1 MKMNAL
7 TPSDYPQLK
16 RFFEAQKYPLCVY
29 SLSSLLVWS
38 SRIYQPCGLVI
49 SDDTF
54 VAGVEFAATH
64 AEKRH
69 LILPLSPVK
78 SHSPEELIDIS
89 LKTGFETYWFVPE
102 IYLES
107 FGKDRTEALFQI
119 EEQPEFEDYVYLRED
134 LAELKG
140 NRYSKKRNLISQFN
154 REYADRVQIEALTA
168 SLASEC
174 IDFLEKWCK
183 ERDCDKEESGDLSC
197 EKRAAIN
204 ALGHIDNIGM
214 TGILV
219 RIDGTV
225 SAFGIAS
232 RLTSDTGVLHFEK
245 AFAHIKGLYQFLD
258 NLCAKQLLADVKY
271 INKESDMNEPG
282 LAKTKKSYHPVMM
295 IKSYKLTVR

>member
-1 MKMNAL
+1 MKMNTL
-7 TPSDYPQLK
+7 VPSDYPQLK
-16 RFFEAQKYPLCVY
+16 RFFEDQKYPLSVY

-38 SRIYQPCGLVI
+38 SRIYQPCGLVLN
-49 SDDTF
+49 DETF

-78 SHSPEELIDIS
+78 AHSPEELLDIAV
-89 LKTGFETYWFVPE
+89 KTGFETYWFVPE
-102 IYLES
+102 LYIKT
-107 FGKDRTEALFQI
+107 FGKERVEALFQI

-154 REYADRVQIEALTA
+154 REYAGRVQVEALTA

-197 EKRAAIN
+197 EKQAVMN
-204 ALGHIDNIGM
+204 ALGHIDRIGM
-214 TGILV
+214 KGLLIRV
-219 RIDGTV
+219 DGV
-225 SAFGIAS
+225 ISAFAMTS
-232 RLTSDTGVLHFEK
+232 RLTADTGALHFEK
-245 AFAHIKGLYQFLD
+245 AYSHIKGLYQFLD
-258 NLCAKQLLADVKY
+258 NICAEQLLSDMKY
-271 INKESDMNEPG
+271 INKESDMGEPG

-295 IKSYKLTVR
+295 IKSYRLKVR

>member
-1 MKMNAL
+1 MKAL
-7 TPSDYPQLK
+7 TPSDYPLLK

-38 SRIYQPCGLVI
+38 SRIYQPCGIVI
-49 SDDTF
+49 ADKTL
-54 VAGVEFAATH
+54 VAGVEFVASH
-64 AEKRH
+64 ADRRH
-69 LILPLSPVK
+69 LILPLSPHK
-78 SHSPEELIDIS
+78 EHTPEELLDIAVK
-89 LKTGFETYWFVPE
+89 LGFNTYWFVPE
-102 IYLES
+102 IYIER
-107 FGKDRTEALFQI
+107 FGKDRIDALFQT

-140 NRYSKKRNLISQFN
+140 NRYSKKKNLISQFN
-154 REYADRVQIEALTA
+154 REYGSRVQTEPLTA
-168 SLASEC
+168 SAASDC
-174 IDFLEKWCK
+174 LDFLEKWCK
-183 ERDCDKEESGDLSC
+183 VRDCDKEESGDLSC
-197 EKRAAIN
+197 EKRAAVN
-204 ALGHIDNIGM
+204 ALEHIDNIGM

-225 SAFGIAS
+225 SAFGITS

>member
-1 MKMNAL
+1 M
-7 TPSDYPQLK
+7 PSDYPQLK

-38 SRIYQPCGLVI
+38 SRIYEPCGLVMA
-49 SDDTF
+49 DETF
-54 VAGVEFAATH
+54 VAGVEFTATH

-78 SHSPEELIDIS
+78 DHSPEELLDIAAK
-89 LKTGFETYWFVPE
+89 LGFKSYWFVPE
-102 IYLES
+102 VYMER
-107 FGKDRTEALFQI
+107 FGKARVEALFQT
-119 EEQPEFEDYVYLRED
+119 EEQPEFEDYVYLQED

-154 REYADRVQIEALTA
+154 REYAGRVKTEAVSE
-168 SLASEC
+168 SLAPEC

-197 EKRAAIN
+197 EKQAVIN
-204 ALGHIDNIGM
+204 ALKHIDRIGM
-214 TGILV
+214 KGLLV
-219 RIDGTV
+219 RIDGRV
-225 SAFGIAS
+225 SAFAMVS
-232 RLTSDTGVLHFEK
+232 RLNPDTGVLHFEK

-258 NLCAKQLLADVKY
+258 NLCAGQLLADVKY
-271 INKESDMNEPG
+271 INKESDMGEPG

-295 IKSYKLTVR
+295 IRSYKLTVR